1 MIGCEYMND
10 IGNKIKLLREEF
22 SWTKRELANRLNVHE
37 SSISKYEKN
46 LVDLPL
52 SKIKSLSVIFNVS
65 EAYLMGWS
73 DKKELNPV
81 PKSNGFKLSDI
92 KEIINTKKIPLLGSI
107 CAGNGLFAEENLN
120 RFVVVDTESI
130 KADYALTVS
139 GDSMV
144 EANILDGDIAFFK
157 KDFVFE
163 SGQIYAVVIKGEN
176 VGSIKKVHQKEDKLI
191 LEACNKNY
199 SPDIYG
205 VEDVHICGKYKGL
218 LREN

>member
-1 MIGCEYMND
+1 MRVSGNLAD
-10 IGNKIKLLREEF
+10 ILKNTMQEKGISL
-22 SWTKRELANRLNVHE
+22 SELARLSNIGK
-37 SSISKYEKN
+37 SSIHDYINGKTTPKQN
-46 LVDLPL
+46 N
-52 SKIKSLSVIFNVS
+52 IFRLAKALNVS

-81 PKSNGFKLSDI
+81 PKSDGFKLSDI
-92 KEIINTKKIPLLGSI
+92 KEIINTKKIPLLGAI

-199 SPDIYG
+199 SPDIYD
-205 VEDVHICGKYKGL
+205 VDDVHICGKYKGL